1 MIRKLFASV
10 MLTVLLCS
18 ALPAAAADPAG
29 WDEFVEREMARE
41 KIREEGPGY
50 FSRTALLA
58 PEGSD
63 AELWQLSLA
72 APTPEVRAAAACALV
87 NKWFPD
93 GDPANWEAVRG
104 FLPAS
109 SYVPKQIVAV
119 NALFNAVD
127 ALRYSQE
134 GKYAAAWL
142 MMRFASSSRA
152 KLLFIEEMPQYFRN
166 VLDELLAEVKMPGDW
181 SSKKIEGPYPF
192 VPLYDGIRTVN
203 YAITNGLQFIDGTG
217 GLASFGYYAWD
228 RANGLVY
235 RVEDPGNHIFRRFD

>member
-10 MLTVLLCS
+10 MLIALLCC

-29 WDEFVEREMARE
+29 WDKFVEREMARE
-41 KIREEGPGY
+41 KIREEGPAY

-63 AELWQLSLA
+63 IDLWQMSCA
-72 APTPEVRAAAACALV
+72 APTQEVRAAAASALV
-87 NKWFPD
+87 KKWFPD

-104 FLPAS
+104 FFPAS

-127 ALRYSQE
+127 ALARSEE

-152 KLLFIEEMPQYFRN
+152 KLLFIEEMPEYFRK
-166 VLDELLAEVKMPGDW
+166 VLDELIAEVKMPGDW
-181 SSKKIEGPYPF
+181 SSKRIEGPYPF
-192 VPLYDGIRTVN
+192 VPSYDGVRTIN
-203 YAITNGLQFIDGTG
+203 YAITNGLQFVDGAG
-217 GLASFGYYAWD
+217 GLASFGSYAWD
-228 RANGLVY
+228 RANGRIY
-235 RVEDPGNHIFRRFD
+235 KVEDPDDHIFRLFN